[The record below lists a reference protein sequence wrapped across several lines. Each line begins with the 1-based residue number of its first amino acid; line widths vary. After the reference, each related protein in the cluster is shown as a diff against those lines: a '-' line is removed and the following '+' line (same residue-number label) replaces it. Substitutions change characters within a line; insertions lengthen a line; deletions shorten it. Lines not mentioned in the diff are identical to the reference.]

1 MIASTE
7 STEARAR
14 HAGTLRLSRRGSSFD
29 APRCSW
35 TNSRMAEPRP
45 SSAPEAISNGPRRP
59 VFFLATPLHDGRVHH
74 TYLSG
79 AIQLSAAAPGQLIVG
94 TYTNSFLPV
103 SRDLLTAQFLR
114 SPATHFLCVDSD
126 IGWTPS
132 DVEKL
137 LRANKDFV
145 SGIYARK
152 QPDCAPASFLLEE
165 REGDLIEC
173 QHAAAGFLLLTR
185 ACVERM
191 VLAHPELEYKT
202 PHGTAWALWSPV
214 FNGKPYSEDTAFS
227 ARWRAL
233 GGKIWA
239 HSQVLL
245 KHYGEKMYF
254 PIGFGEPTP

>member
-1 MIASTE
+1 
-7 STEARAR
+7 
-14 HAGTLRLSRRGSSFD
+14 
-29 APRCSW
+29 
-35 TNSRMAEPRP
+35 MAEPSRQSAVPAANSAALGRP
-45 SSAPEAISNGPRRP
+45 A

-74 TYLSG
+74 TYLAG
-79 AIQLSAAAPGQLIVG
+79 AVQMSAAAPGQLIVG

-114 SPATHFLCVDSD
+114 SPATHMLCVDSD
-126 IGWTPS
+126 IGWSPA

-137 LRANKDFV
+137 LAANKDFV

-152 QPDCAPASFLLEE
+152 QADGAPASFLLDT

-185 ACVERM
+185 ACVERL
-191 VLAHPELEYKT
+191 VSAHPELEYKT
-202 PHGTAWALWSPV
+202 PHGATWALWSPV

-233 GGKIWA
+233 GGRIWA

-245 KHYGEKMYF
+245 RHYGEKMYF
-254 PIGFGEPTP
+254 PSGFGEPKP

>member
-1 MIASTE
+1 
-7 STEARAR
+7 
-14 HAGTLRLSRRGSSFD
+14 
-29 APRCSW
+29 
-35 TNSRMAEPRP
+35 MAEPTQP
-45 SSAPEAISNGPRRP
+45 PVASAASAANTRRA

-74 TYLSG
+74 TYLAG
-79 AIQLSAAAPGQLIVG
+79 AVQMSAAAPGQLIVS

-114 SPATHFLCVDSD
+114 SPATHMLCIDSD
-126 IGWTPS
+126 IGWSPT

-137 LRANKDFV
+137 LHANKDFV

-152 QPDCAPASFLLEE
+152 QPDGAPASHLLET
-165 REGDLIEC
+165 REGALIEC
-173 QHAAAGFLLLTR
+173 HHAAAGFLLLTR
-185 ACVERM
+185 ACVERL
-191 VLAHPELEYKT
+191 VAAHPELEYNT
-202 PHGTAWALWSPV
+202 PLGTTWALWSPV

-245 KHYGEKMYF
+245 KHYGEKAYF
-254 PIGFGEPTP
+254 PSGFGEPSPG

>member
-1 MIASTE
+1 
-7 STEARAR
+7 
-14 HAGTLRLSRRGSSFD
+14 
-29 APRCSW
+29 
-35 TNSRMAEPRP
+35 MAESPAP
-45 SSAPEAISNGPRRP
+45 STAPEASSATNQRRA

-74 TYLSG
+74 TYLAG
-79 AIQLSAAAPGQLIVG
+79 AVQLSAAAPGQLIVS

-114 SPATHFLCVDSD
+114 SPATHMLCVDSD
-126 IGWTPS
+126 IGWNPGH
-132 DVEKL
+132 VEKL

-152 QPDCAPASFLLEE
+152 QPDAAPASFLLDT

-185 ACVERM
+185 ACVERL
-191 VLAHPELEYKT
+191 VKAHPELEYKT
-202 PHGTAWALWSPV
+202 PHGTLWALWSPL
-214 FNGKPYSEDTAFS
+214 FNGKPYSEDTAFC

-245 KHYGEKMYF
+245 QHYGEKMYF
-254 PIGFGEPTP
+254 PSGFGDSAPDTQAHSG